1 MPPSRQARSRQQRQ
15 RERLAVAAARRREKR
30 KQRQRIVVAAGALLI
45 VIALVLALVAGAMS
59 GNDKPKVTIAPTTV
73 AATTVA
79 TTTPPTTVAAVK
91 HCVGFKDTLPA
102 GAPAVPITAG
112 PPPTKLVTKDLK
124 VGTGPEV
131 KAGAKVQM
139 NYIGVACSTGK
150 IFDSTYGKQPFDADL
165 SGGLIQGWLQGIP
178 GMRVGGRRLL
188 EIPADL
194 AYGATGQGPIGP
206 NEPLFFVVDALK
218 LE

>member
-30 KQRQRIVVAAGALLI
+30 KQRQRIGVAAGALLI
-45 VIALVLALVAGAMS
+45 VIALVLALVAGATGS
-59 GNDKPKVTIAPTTV
+59 NDKPKVNVAPTTV
-73 AATTVA
+73 APS
-79 TTTPPTTVAAVK
+79 TPPTTAAVVK
-91 HCVGFKDTLPA
+91 KCVGFKDTLPA

-131 KAGAKVQM
+131 KAGAKVQV

-150 IFDSTYGKQPFDADL
+150 IFDTTYGKQPFDADL
-165 SGGLIQGWLQGIP
+165 SAGLIEGWLQGIP
-178 GMRVGGRRLL
+178 GMHVGGQRLL
-188 EIPADL
+188 EIPPDL
-194 AYGATGQGPIGP
+194 AYGATGQGTIGP
-206 NEPLFFVVDALK
+206 NEPLIFVVEALK